1 MDNLLIE
8 ARSVSASYD
17 SGLVLREISFG
28 IMPGERV
35 ALVGANGAGK
45 TSLLLTMV
53 GILPLTSGIL
63 RIGGIELG
71 AGSSARNP
79 QNKRKLKELREQV
92 SLVFQDPEDQLFMPS
107 IYEDLAFGP
116 RNMGLDEDAVRR
128 RVDEI
133 LNRLGIGF
141 LRDRSPLRLSGGE
154 KRLTAIATALT
165 MNPEILLFD
174 EPTAFLDPKA
184 RRNLMHLLQSLP
196 HTQLIATHDLDFA
209 AALCPRTILLL
220 EGAVFAQGPS
230 AELLRNRDL
239 MDQCNLEAICTP

>member
-1 MDNLLIE
+1 MDNPLIE
-8 ARSVSASYD
+8 ARAVSAAYD

-53 GILPLTSGIL
+53 GILPLASGIL

-71 AGSSARNP
+71 AGLSARNP

-116 RNMGLDEDAVRR
+116 RNMGLDEDTVRR

-133 LNRLGIGF
+133 LDRLGIGL
-141 LRDRSPLRLSGGE
+141 LRNRSPLRLSGGE
-154 KRLTAIATALT
+154 KRLAAIAAALT
-165 MNPEILLFD
+165 MKPEILLFD

-184 RRNLMHLLQSLP
+184 RRNLMRLLQSLP

-239 MDQCNLEAICTP
+239 MDRCSLEAM